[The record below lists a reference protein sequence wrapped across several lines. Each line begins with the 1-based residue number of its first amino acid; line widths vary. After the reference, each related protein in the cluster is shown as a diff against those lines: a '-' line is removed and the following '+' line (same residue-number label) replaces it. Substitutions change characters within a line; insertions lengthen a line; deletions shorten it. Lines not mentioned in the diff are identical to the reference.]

1 MFDQFKN
8 MKQLAGMLGNLGD
21 MRQKAEQLREEL
33 ARRTVVADAG
43 AGAVTVEMSGTF
55 EVRNV
60 TIDPAMLSVLVSPG
74 STGTDENASAGD
86 DDRQMVEELLVAAFN
101 AALEKAQE
109 LVREETARLTG
120 GMNLPG
126 M

>member
-1 MFDQFKN
+1 

-55 EVRNV
+55 EVRNI
-60 TIDPAMLSVLVSPG
+60 TIDPAMLSVLVSPGSAPG